1 MRLKLNS
8 HQINVKGLERVYG
21 LAHTVATDV
30 NYTFTFIAIIALLLF
45 KAFNASSVMTK
56 TEM

>member
-21 LAHTVATDV
+21 LEHTVATDV
-30 NYTFTFIAIIALLLF
+30 NYTFTSIAIIALLF